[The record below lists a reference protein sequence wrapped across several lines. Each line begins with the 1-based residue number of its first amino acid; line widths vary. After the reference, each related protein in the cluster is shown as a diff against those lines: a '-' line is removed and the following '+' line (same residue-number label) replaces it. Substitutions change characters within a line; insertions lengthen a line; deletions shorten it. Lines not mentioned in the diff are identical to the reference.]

1 MKRIILSSCIFILIL
16 ACIAGY
22 LLKQEAIP
30 TTKGEI
36 LNEYNKLPN
45 KNDDATSEFV
55 DSILNKQYRKYFKY
69 HKLFCCDYGIDE
81 GIFFAT
87 VYTGDERYEFS
98 VNFNTKT
105 GEIKTTASQAFHAKA
120 IRNSVEK
127 IIRDKTT
134 LKDYSIAI
142 DSKSSEEFKD
152 DFNSFVTDKA
162 TTIDVTFFFDNEI
175 SDYDARNMI
184 DFMKAM
190 RNKEFNGHLDYLV
203 DDYFSETF
211 DYRKN
216 YTVEDKKT

>member
-1 MKRIILSSCIFILIL
+1 M
-16 ACIAGY
+16 
-22 LLKQEAIP
+22 
-30 TTKGEI
+30 
-36 LNEYNKLPN
+36 
-45 KNDDATSEFV
+45 
-55 DSILNKQYRKYFKY
+55 
-69 HKLFCCDYGIDE
+69 
-81 GIFFAT
+81 
-87 VYTGDERYEFS
+87 
-98 VNFNTKT
+98 NFNTKT

-216 YTVEDKKT
+216 YTVEDIVEFYVCRSLRLKIFKSSVVFFVSLFNSCFRYGFNISPHVRINSRYRC